1 VSTRS
6 QFFIRNCLFL
16 SLLLF
21 AIVGA
26 GCKTTSGSTANGS
39 PGTTLSTNVPGE
51 VVPGT
56 AEETP
61 KRYTNQVLIVRH
73 YPKWNP
79 VWWFGNVDSPTPPKW
94 YRPDEPCRT
103 NLWYWRN
110 SLHNFTHYV
119 IGIKDKPFVR
129 VGTFPDRVFAP
140 EHGWNWAVCKYK
152 CLRLPF
158 VSYNRGGFKFYCGWR
173 ERGNF
178 GMKLNF

>member
-1 VSTRS
+1 LQFCIRFCLVLLPVS
-6 QFFIRNCLFL
+6 LAL
-16 SLLLF
+16 
-21 AIVGA
+21 AGA
-26 GCKTTSGSTANGS
+26 GCKTTSGSTPNRS
-39 PGTTLSTNVPGE
+39 PSATLSTNDLAGDVRSAKP
-51 VVPGT
+51 
-56 AEETP
+56 TP
-61 KRYTNQVLIVRH
+61 VRHTNQVLVVRH

-79 VWWFGNVDSPTPPKW
+79 VWWFGNVDSPTPPEW
-94 YRPDEPCRT
+94 YRPGESCRT

-129 VGTFPDRVFAP
+129 VGTFPNKVFAP
-140 EHGWNWAVCKYK
+140 QPGWNWAVCKYK

-158 VSYNRGGFKFYCGWR
+158 VSYHRGGFKFYCGWR